1 MSAKKMNKKI
11 PVLII
16 AGILLVAVVLWF
28 AGNRV
33 GTAVELPENAQTAA
47 PSASAEAG
55 QTGSEILL
63 QDALLVR
70 EIGSHTGPY
79 WEDGS
84 DEQVTDVLKMTV
96 TNVTEEPIQY
106 ALIAMELPEG
116 TATFSVTA
124 LPAGATAVLLETGRM
139 PYDKSIDYGSANIEC
154 QNLAGF
160 DKSLSLQEQKLE
172 IQLLEGAL
180 NITNISGD
188 DIAGTIILCYKNVE
202 NGVYQGGIGYRI
214 RLEDG
219 LKAGEIRQ
227 IMATHVHQPGTEL
240 VFVQIGQ

>member
-16 AGILLVAVVLWF
+16 VAIVLMAVVLWF
-28 AGNRV
+28 SANRV
-33 GTAVELPENAQTAA
+33 GTAVELPEDVLSTAPA
-47 PSASAEAG
+47 DAAAE
-55 QTGSEILL
+55 QPTPELPL
-63 QDALLVR
+63 RRALLVR

-84 DEQVTDVLKMTV
+84 DEPVTDVLSMTV
-96 TNVTEEPIQY
+96 TNVSEEAVQY
-106 ALIAMELPEG
+106 AQITLELPEG
-116 TATFSVTA
+116 TATFTVTA

-139 PYDKSIDYGSANIEC
+139 TYDETVDYTGAAVTC

-160 DKSLSLQEQKLE
+160 DKPLSLQEQDLE
-172 IQLLEGAL
+172 IQLLEGAV
-180 NITNISGD
+180 NITNISGA
-188 DIAGTIILCYKNVE
+188 DIAGPIILCYKNVE
-202 NGVYQGGIGYRI
+202 DGMFLGGIGYRI
-214 RLEDG
+214 RLEEG

-227 IMATHVHQPGTEL
+227 IMASHIHQPGTEL